1 MKYFRFFALA
11 ILSFFI
17 VNSAF
22 TQTAKPEKA
31 EFSASSTLRSS
42 ATFAEVILRRTELE
56 STLEEMLVSY
66 TEEFP
71 KIKETR
77 YELEALRKDIAKL
90 NSVKPEETSKLTSAL
105 GKLLVRKAAVEAD
118 YWALSNRFD
127 TEHPEVKRARKKFEI
142 FEKAVREIL

>member
-1 MKYFRFFALA
+1 MKYFKFLAFA
-11 ILSFFI
+11 ILSLFI
-17 VNSAF
+17 VNGAF
-22 TQTAKPEKA
+22 TQTAKPEKS
-31 EFSASSTLRSS
+31 EVGVSNTLRSS
-42 ATFAEVILRRTELE
+42 AAFAEVILRRTELE

-90 NSVKPEETSKLTSAL
+90 NSVKREETSKLTSAL
-105 GKLLVRKAAVEAD
+105 GKLIVRKATVEAD

-127 TEHPEVKRARKKFEI
+127 KEHPEVQRAKKKFEI